1 MISLTRFSERFVR
14 LIHDASAIC
23 LAVASVLVLY
33 QVITRFVIGHSATW
47 TEVLARAVIIW
58 MVFLACGPAIRLG
71 RMIPIDVLR
80 GMLPERM
87 QIWLIRFVFVAT
99 LVFLAVLIWYGYAM
113 ALRVMDQRVAM
124 LNVSVAWLYSALPI
138 GSVLALPGV
147 VLSLL
152 DAERD
157 HRNKAESVS

>member
-1 MISLTRFSERFVR
+1 MTNLTRFSEKFIR
-14 LIHDASAIC
+14 LIHDTSAIC
-23 LAVASVLVLY
+23 LAVASALVLY

-47 TEVLARAVIIW
+47 TEILARAVIIW

-87 QIWLIRFVFVAT
+87 QIRLIRFVFVAT
-99 LVFLAVLIWYGYAM
+99 LIFLTVLIWYGYLM
-113 ALRVMDQRVAM
+113 TLRVMDQRVAM
-124 LNVSVAWLYSALPI
+124 LNVSVAWFYAALPI
-138 GSVLALPGV
+138 GSALALPGV

-157 HRNKAESVS
+157 HRNMVDSVS